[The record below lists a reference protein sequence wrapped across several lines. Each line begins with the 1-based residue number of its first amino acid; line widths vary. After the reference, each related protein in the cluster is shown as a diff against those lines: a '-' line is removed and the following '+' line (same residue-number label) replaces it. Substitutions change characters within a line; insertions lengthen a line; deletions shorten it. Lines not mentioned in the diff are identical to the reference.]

1 MAEHLSSMDKALG
14 YIPTPQMD
22 ELRDEWT
29 DGWMDGQ
36 TDASPR
42 LSTSP
47 MPAGRS
53 CMRLTWSCRGNENT
67 LRSWSLL
74 LTTIVSGVGVQQ

>member
-36 TDASPR
+36 TE
-42 LSTSP
+42 
-47 MPAGRS
+47 MPAQDYP
-53 CMRLTWSCRGNENT
+53 
-67 LRSWSLL
+67 LL
-74 LTTIVSGVGVQQ
+74 PCPQAEAA